1 MKGCIN
7 AEQNNGWCDTR
18 QDFSGF
24 VAAIFPLHE
33 IFWLHTL
40 AVEEDGFLT
49 ADGYNFSMTHNSGHA
64 FLSQMQDDCNIFK
77 YIFSDAVQK
86 YQ

>member
-1 MKGCIN
+1 MLSKIMAGV
-7 AEQNNGWCDTR
+7 TR
-18 QDFSGF
+18 DRISQGF

-33 IFWLHTL
+33 IFWLHTS

-64 FLSQMQDDCNIFK
+64 FLSQMQDD
-77 YIFSDAVQK
+77 IFSDAVQK